1 MTDQS
6 HNQVISESAG
16 AMPEQVTASSTKVP
30 VSPSNKCAP
39 KYDKAPG
46 WELRLFIRALLA
58 QNLPYLLELT
68 GHTQHELQLYTGLS
82 KQTVITACSVKPDLS
97 NMGSAFNSNTFVLS
111 LCLYVDS
118 TIFTLNRN
126 SWDWDRERI
135 VLKLLDRNSENYAA
149 LSAFLQNEGLT
160 PEQIDIYTRM
170 LTPQLGPMGH
180 EHCPMFF
187 ELWTTSFEPSEE
199 EKIARELK
207 GLRFKDALLGT
218 CGADSFDFTKARNVY
233 FDLVFLRKADLG
245 SDIFMRPLLHCL
257 KQNKVRCLFDF
268 EQLDRLYSLVKYDW
282 ERALHKITSYRD
294 DLSDPNIA
302 EHKDVVSL
310 ANKQLQFILLFSKLL
325 RNLAI
330 LRKLELVPYRDK
342 DKERPIDLLLSQK
355 FAAKDYL
362 EQAKKLI
369 KGIKFGL
376 NSLTKRREINLDSAR
391 SFLQSLDGSCD
402 DQYYIFT
409 ANNNNN
415 TTDDYDYWPFNEIY
429 PDPHY
434 NLDLRNDN
442 GYILFCMAKESGLVQ
457 HKDIHVLKYQTYRL
471 NPYSLLVGS
480 GLDLVKP
487 YDKSQPL
494 KRVMPVGSDGLIS
507 LPLFQ
512 GSLDTYYQQTADGF
526 EFEVDK
532 TQCGATLL
540 SKLQLSQSLKSV
552 FDQLPN
558 TYYGTVL
565 LTKNGGSRHI
575 ESSAQKRQE
584 QNREWAAKLI
594 VALDKVLARGGKVLA
609 RGGFE
614 G

>member
-1 MTDQS
+1 MTDRS
-6 HNQVISESAG
+6 HDITTSESAG

-126 SWDWDRERI
+126 SWDRERI

-160 PEQIDIYTRM
+160 PEQIDTYTRM
-170 LTPQLGPMGH
+170 LTPQLRPMGH
-180 EHCPMFF
+180 DYCPMFF

-233 FDLVFLRKADLG
+233 FDLVFLRQADLG

-282 ERALHKITSYRD
+282 ERALSKITSYRD

-310 ANKQLQFILLFSKLL
+310 ANQQLQFILLFSKLL

-369 KGIKFGL
+369 KGIIFGL

-409 ANNNNN
+409 ASNNNN
-415 TTDDYDYWPFNEIY
+415 TIDDCDYWTFNGIY

-442 GYILFCMAKESGLVQ
+442 GYMLFCKAKESGLVQ
-457 HKDIHVLKYQTYRL
+457 HKDIHVLQYQT
-471 NPYSLLVGS
+471 SLVGS
-480 GLDLVKP
+480 RLYVSRLYLVKP
-487 YDKSQPL
+487 YDKSQHL
-494 KRVMPVGSDGLIS
+494 KRARPVGIDDLIP

-512 GSLDTYYQQTADGF
+512 GSLDTYLTDDG
-526 EFEVDK
+526 FEVDK
-532 TQCGATLL
+532 TQGGAKLL

-552 FDQLPN
+552 FDQLPD

-565 LTKNGGSRHI
+565 PTNNGGSRHI
-575 ESSAQKRQE
+575 KTSAQKQQE
-584 QNREWAAKLI
+584 HNSDWAAKLI
-594 VALDKVLARGGKVLA
+594 VALDKILA

>member
-1 MTDQS
+1 MTDRS
-6 HNQVISESAG
+6 HDITTSESAG

-126 SWDWDRERI
+126 SWDRERI

-160 PEQIDIYTRM
+160 PEQIDTYTRM
-170 LTPQLGPMGH
+170 LTPQLRPMGH
-180 EHCPMFF
+180 YYCPMFF

-245 SDIFMRPLLHCL
+245 SDIFMRPLLYCL

-268 EQLDRLYSLVKYDW
+268 EQLDRLNSLLNYDW
-282 ERALHKITSYRD
+282 ERALRKITSYRD
-294 DLSDPNIA
+294 NLSDPNIA
-302 EHKDVVSL
+302 EHKDEVFL
-310 ANKQLQFILLFSKLL
+310 AKANQQLQFILLFSKLL

-369 KGIKFGL
+369 KGIKSGL

-391 SFLQSLDGSCD
+391 SFLQSLDGSFD

-415 TTDDYDYWPFNEIY
+415 TTDDYDYWPFNRIN

-442 GYILFCMAKESGLVQ
+442 GLFCMAKESGLVQ
-457 HKDIHVLKYQTYRL
+457 HKDIHVLKYQTSKL
-471 NPYSLLVGS
+471 KPDSLLVGS
-480 GLDLVKP
+480 SLYLVKP

-494 KRVMPVGSDGLIS
+494 KRVMPVGFDGLKS

-512 GSLDTYYQQTADGF
+512 GSLDTYCQQTADGF

-532 TQCGATLL
+532 TQGGAKLL

-552 FDQLPN
+552 FDQLPD

-565 LTKNGGSRHI
+565 PTNNGGIRHI
-575 ESSAQKRQE
+575 MTSAQKQQE
-584 QNREWAAKLI
+584 HNSDWAAKLI
-594 VALDKVLARGGKVLA
+594 VALDKILA

>member
-58 QNLPYLLELT
+58 QNLPYLLEFT

-111 LCLYVDS
+111 LCWYVDS

-126 SWDWDRERI
+126 SWDRERI

-160 PEQIDIYTRM
+160 PEQIDKYTMM
-170 LTPQLGPMGH
+170 LTPQLGQMGH
-180 EHCPMFF
+180 AHCPMFV

-268 EQLDRLYSLVKYDW
+268 EQLDRLNSLVNYDW
-282 ERALHKITSYRD
+282 EQALLKITSYRD

-302 EHKDVVSL
+302 EHKDEVFL
-310 ANKQLQFILLFSKLL
+310 ANQQLQFILLFSRLL

-369 KGIKFGL
+369 KGIIFGL

-409 ANNNNN
+409 ASNNNN
-415 TTDDYDYWPFNEIY
+415 TIDDYDYWPFNGIY

-442 GYILFCMAKESGLVQ
+442 GYMLFCKAKESGLVQ
-457 HKDIHVLKYQTYRL
+457 HKDIHVLKYQTSNTL
-471 NPYSLLVGS
+471 NFYSLLGS
-480 GLDLVKP
+480 RLYLVKP
-487 YDKSQPL
+487 YDKSQHL
-494 KRVMPVGSDGLIS
+494 KLAMPVGIDDLIS

-512 GSLDTYYQQTADGF
+512 GSLDTYYQLTADG
-526 EFEVDK
+526 FEVDK
-532 TQCGATLL
+532 TQGGATLL

-552 FDQLPN
+552 FDQLPD

-565 LTKNGGSRHI
+565 LPNNGGSRHI
-575 ESSAQKRQE
+575 ETSAQKRQE

-594 VALDKVLARGGKVLA
+594 VALDKVLARGG
-609 RGGFE
+609 FE